1 MLLPLPLLL
10 VLATLDPQHALEDWA
25 RARARSFDGDVA
37 ARPPI
42 WRERAPGVALRD
54 FTPPGSF
61 APLIRSVSPGVV
73 NVVTYQNPGDGI
85 PAGRVPAAT
94 GSGFLLGPDGYAV
107 TNHHVVKGAEA
118 LQIRLS
124 DGRIFDAQLV
134 GADPGTDVALIRA
147 QTNGARDI
155 PSVMLGDSDTLEV
168 GDWVVAI
175 GNPFGLERS
184 VAHGLIS
191 AKERVLGVGAFDD
204 FLQTDAL
211 INPGNSGGPLFNM
224 RGEVVGMA
232 TAVVTHAQ
240 GIGFAVPINMVKDIL
255 PNLLDNGHLER
266 GWLGLTVAEQPA
278 ADGRS
283 RVAVVQDVFPAGP
296 AATAGLRPGDRVTH
310 VNGRPFD
317 SYLALLRKISLLS
330 PGTLVRL
337 TAQRGTAPARELV
350 ARVGEPP
357 AQRASPLPDTL
368 AETPIVEAPRPD
380 VLGLSVKDLDAEA
393 AQRLRARGPGVVVE
407 ALEAGGPAA
416 RAGLRV
422 GDVVVEVDGRRVTSA
437 EDFRAAVVQFAD
449 GKKLTLRLERRGQSR
464 SVVLGGA

>member
-1 MLLPLPLLL
+1 MLLPALLL
-10 VLATLDPQHALEDWA
+10 LLSTVDPQHSLEDWA
-25 RARARSFDGDVA
+25 RARGRAFDGDVTG
-37 ARPPI
+37 PPI
-42 WRERAPGVALRD
+42 WRERTPGASLRD
-54 FTPPGSF
+54 FTPPGSL
-61 APLIRSVSPGVV
+61 APLIRAVSPGVV

-85 PAGRVPAAT
+85 LAGRVPAAM
-94 GSGFLLGPDGYAV
+94 GSGFLLGPEGYAV

-124 DGRIFDAQLV
+124 DGRVFDAQLV

-147 QTNGARDI
+147 QTHGARDL

-240 GIGFAVPINMVKDIL
+240 GIGFAVPINMVKDLL

-266 GWLGLTVAEQPA
+266 GWLGLTVAEQPS

-283 RVAVVQDVFPAGP
+283 RLAVVQDVFPGSP
-296 AATAGLRPGDRVTH
+296 AATTGLRPGDRITH

-317 SYLALLRKISLLS
+317 SYLALLRKISLLA

-337 TAQRGTAPARELV
+337 TVQRGAAPARELV

-357 AQRASPLPDTL
+357 AQRPAPL
-368 AETPIVEAPRPD
+368 AETPPAEPAVED
-380 VLGLSVKDLDAEA
+380 VLGISVVDLDAEA
-393 AQRLRARGPGVVVE
+393 GQRLRARGPGVRVE
-407 ALEAGGPAA
+407 SLQPAGPAA

-437 EDFRAAVVQFAD
+437 EDFHAALAQYAE

-464 SVVLGGA
+464 TVFLGGGA

>member
-1 MLLPLPLLL
+1 MFLPALL
-10 VLATLDPQHALEDWA
+10 VLATLDPQHTLEDWA
-25 RARARSFDGDVA
+25 RARARAFDGEVV

-42 WRERAPGVALRD
+42 WRERTPGASLRD
-54 FTPPGSF
+54 FSPPGSF
-61 APLIRSVSPGVV
+61 APLIRAVSPGVV

-94 GSGFLLGPDGYAV
+94 GSGFLLGPEGYAV

-118 LQIRLS
+118 LQVRLN
-124 DGRIFDAQLV
+124 DGRVFDAQLV
-134 GADPGTDVALIRA
+134 GSDPGTDVALIRA
-147 QTNGARDI
+147 QTNGARDL
-155 PSVMLGDSDTLEV
+155 PSVVLGDSDTLEV

-224 RGEVVGMA
+224 HGEVVGMA

-283 RVAVVQDVFPAGP
+283 RVAVVQDVFPSGP
-296 AATAGLRPGDRVTH
+296 AGRAGLRPGDRITH

-337 TAQRGTAPARELV
+337 TAQRGAAPPRELV

-357 AQRASPLPDTL
+357 AQRPSPIS
-368 AETPIVEAPRPD
+368 ETPSVEGLRQD
-380 VLGLSVKDLDAEA
+380 VLGVSVADLDAEA
-393 AQRLRARGPGVVVE
+393 ARRLRARGPGVWVQS
-407 ALEAGGPAA
+407 LEPGGPAS
-416 RAGLRV
+416 RAGVRV

-437 EDFRAAVVQFAD
+437 EDFRAAVGQFAE

>member
-1 MLLPLPLLL
+1 MLLPVLL
-10 VLATLDPQHALEDWA
+10 VLATLDPQHTLEDWA
-25 RARARSFDGDVA
+25 RARGRAFDGEVV

-42 WRERAPGVALRD
+42 WRERGAGNALRD

-61 APLIRSVSPGVV
+61 APLIRAVSPGVV

-85 PAGRVPAAT
+85 LAGRVPAAT
-94 GSGFLLGPDGYAV
+94 GSGFLLGPEGYAV

-147 QTNGARDI
+147 QTNGARDL
-155 PSVMLGDSDTLEV
+155 PSVLLGDSDTLEV

-204 FLQTDAL
+204 FLQTDAN

-278 ADGRS
+278 PDGRS
-283 RVAVVQDVFPAGP
+283 RLAVVQDVFPAGP
-296 AATAGLRPGDRVTH
+296 AGRAGLRPGDRITH

-337 TAQRGTAPARELV
+337 TAQRGGG
-350 ARVGEPP
+350 GE
-357 AQRASPLPDTL
+357 
-368 AETPIVEAPRPD
+368 E
-380 VLGLSVKDLDAEA
+380 G
-393 AQRLRARGPGVVVE
+393 
-407 ALEAGGPAA
+407 
-416 RAGLRV
+416 
-422 GDVVVEVDGRRVTSA
+422 EV
-437 EDFRAAVVQFAD
+437 
-449 GKKLTLRLERRGQSR
+449 
-464 SVVLGGA
+464 